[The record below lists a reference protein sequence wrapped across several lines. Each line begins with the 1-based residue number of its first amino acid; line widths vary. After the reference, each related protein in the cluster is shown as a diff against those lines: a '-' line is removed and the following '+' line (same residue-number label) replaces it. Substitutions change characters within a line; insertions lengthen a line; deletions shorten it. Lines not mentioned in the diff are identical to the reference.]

1 MSWPS
6 RICKMPAGQAWEEQ
20 GFHKGSTC
28 ASRATVDRG
37 WYDLTGHKR
46 GAFFWSMS
54 QQYKHAIPA
63 NDHNHICNHN
73 LFDISPKEGNASTLG
88 GVLNSTWVVL
98 SKFQYGRPV
107 GVEGNLKTEVVD
119 VKMMLVPDPTDTP
132 EPAQERGAQAFENLK
147 QRQALYFLSARRLRH
162 IAYTQAGK
170 ERDLEKLSDQCELD
184 MDDRRDLDDAVLA
197 MLGVQP
203 AEQRQVLIDEL
214 YDYLREFFEVTRQKE
229 EKAIINKNKAR
240 RLALVRPAEVAAQM
254 LAEIKAD
261 HPELLR
267 RYAPDFLNLN
277 RSLDTYDLPGEG
289 QPQEL
294 RDLYHDRGV
303 VFMKG
308 KKRIAAIDTH
318 VPEQD
323 PLIILLAKSGV
334 RGLVPIPHE
343 KDECQRVFQ
352 EYGDF
357 IRRREETVRGLIAN
371 RTLDEEMQEKI
382 SAALM
387 PLIVQ
392 GNS

>member
-1 MSWPS
+1 
-6 RICKMPAGQAWEEQ
+6 
-20 GFHKGSTC
+20 
-28 ASRATVDRG
+28 
-37 WYDLTGHKR
+37 
-46 GAFFWSMS
+46 
-54 QQYKHAIPA
+54 
-63 NDHNHICNHN
+63 
-73 LFDISPKEGNASTLG
+73 
-88 GVLNSTWVVL
+88 
-98 SKFQYGRPV
+98 
-107 GVEGNLKTEVVD
+107 
-119 VKMMLVPDPTDTP
+119 
-132 EPAQERGAQAFENLK
+132 
-147 QRQALYFLSARRLRH
+147 
-162 IAYTQAGK
+162 
-170 ERDLEKLSDQCELD
+170 
-184 MDDRRDLDDAVLA
+184 
-197 MLGVQP
+197 MLGVQS
-203 AEQRQVLIDEL
+203 AEQRQALIDEL
-214 YDYLREFFEVTRQKE
+214 YDYLREFFELTRQKE

-240 RLALVRPAEVAAQM
+240 RLALVRPAEVAAQI

-277 RSLDTYDLPGEG
+277 RSLDTYDLPAEG

-308 KKRIAAIDTH
+308 KKCIASIDTH
-318 VPEQD
+318 MPEQD
-323 PLIILLAKSGV
+323 PLIILLAKSGI

-343 KDECQRVFQ
+343 KDECQSVLQ